1 MTSQILN
8 SVDLSKIQKSK
19 FLETKHY
26 FFLQIKIIY
35 YKLRAIINQT
45 AVF

>member
-19 FLETKHY
+19 FLENKAL
-26 FFLQIKIIY
+26 FFSSDQNHL
-35 YKLRAIINQT
+35 L
-45 AVF
+45 